1 MSIHQVSKVYSEEF
15 VPSCPICCVFSCFFC
30 HGHSLLLS
38 FYLLKI
44 SLGRFFL
51 QHLWVLS
58 PGSWSSPSRVFLP
71 LSLYK
76 ELFLAL
82 LFLYFI
88 SGPDLEV
95 WPDWRDSA
103 EFHCASIPRKGSC
116 STKTTKSCVKL
127 SDEQIFAASTQYFVT
142 KSLLTVIF
150 VTAADQSIHNFLQFD
165 AQSWASR

>member
-58 PGSWSSPSRVFLP
+58 PGSWSSPSRVFCP
-71 LSLYK
+71 W
-76 ELFLAL
+76 A
-82 LFLYFI
+82 
-88 SGPDLEV
+88 
-95 WPDWRDSA
+95 
-103 EFHCASIPRKGSC
+103 
-116 STKTTKSCVKL
+116 STKSYFWPFSFYISSLVQTLKCGPIGGTPRSSIVLPSLGKSRVAPKPPKVVSNCQT
-127 SDEQIFAASTQYFVT
+127 SRFFAASTQYFVT